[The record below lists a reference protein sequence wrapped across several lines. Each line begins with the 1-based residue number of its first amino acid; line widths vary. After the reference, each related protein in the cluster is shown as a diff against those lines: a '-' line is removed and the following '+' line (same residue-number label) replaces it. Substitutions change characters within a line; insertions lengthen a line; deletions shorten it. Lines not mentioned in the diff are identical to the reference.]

1 MFHVFRDKFIHFI
14 LYASN
19 YFYITNCGLHNWD
32 EVMRISSH
40 TKNRDV
46 LWLQIMNLLLDFH
59 NKRKEDTW
67 CRVNPFLHYKTK
79 EQVKFQLLMLILLQ
93 VKLWNDRI
101 FWRCC
106 FWFMRK
112 SYWCQLQYMYPY
124 IIFDIHI
131 NQVFV
136 LINTIKLN
144 WWIVWR
150 ILIQVKLQQ

>member
-1 MFHVFRDKFIHFI
+1 MISRNLFSFQFIEKFFVWNEEFEIIFIVEMKIKFEYTSWLCLFHVFRDKFIHSI
-14 LYASN
+14 SYASN

-67 CRVNPFLHYKTK
+67 CNVNPFLHYKCL
-79 EQVKFQLLMLILLQ
+79 FQYYFVE
-93 VKLWNDRI
+93 VKLWNHKK
-101 FWRCC
+101 FLRCC

-112 SYWCQLQYMYPY
+112 
-124 IIFDIHI
+124 
-131 NQVFV
+131 
-136 LINTIKLN
+136 
-144 WWIVWR
+144 
-150 ILIQVKLQQ
+150 